1 MLHRHPGILW
11 FATCLISLLLLAP
24 SLLAQEFSADF
35 YQANKARSESSPT
48 KIYVSND
55 KMRIEGGDT
64 GRMQGAM
71 ILDLAN
77 QKNVFLIPSQ
87 KMYMESMPGMGPA
100 KKDIWFRP
108 TDPNNACPQYEA
120 MVNKYNNGPVSCR
133 KIGPDVVDGRAA
145 IKYAGTSKNGSGYAW
160 IDPKLRFVLKWE
172 DDKGNTVE
180 LRNIKEGRQ
189 DASLFEVP
197 SDYHKFEMPQ
207 GMQQRQRPQ

>member
-1 MLHRHPGILW
+1 MLHRRH
-11 FATCLISLLLLAP
+11 SLLWLVFCALLLP
-24 SLLAQEFSADF
+24 LLTLSLFAQEFSADF
-35 YQANKARSESSPT
+35 YQAKNARSQSSPT

-64 GRMQGAM
+64 GPMQGAM

-77 QKNVFLIPSQ
+77 HKNLFLIPAR
-87 KMYMESMPGMGPA
+87 KMYIESMPGMGPG
-100 KKDIWFRP
+100 KQDIWFRP

-120 MVNKYNNGPVSCR
+120 MVNKYNNGPASCH
-133 KIGPDVVDGRAA
+133 KIGPDVVNGRAA
-145 IKYAGTSKNGSGYAW
+145 IKYAGSSKNGSGYAW

-180 LRNIKEGRQ
+180 LRNIKEGHQ

-197 SDYHKFEMPQ
+197 SGYQKFDMQ
-207 GMQQRQRPQ
+207 QMQQRQPR

>member
-1 MLHRHPGILW
+1 MLRRRH
-11 FATCLISLLLLAP
+11 SLLYLAFCAMLF
-24 SLLAQEFSADF
+24 SLLTLSLFAQEFSADF
-35 YQANKARSESSPT
+35 YQANKARSGSSPT

-64 GRMQGAM
+64 GPMQGAM

-77 QKNVFLIPSQ
+77 QKNVFLVPAQ
-87 KMYMESMPGMGPA
+87 KMYVESMPGMGPA

-120 MVNKYNNGPVSCR
+120 MVNKYNNGPASCH
-133 KIGPDVVDGRAA
+133 KIGPDVLDGRAA

-180 LRNIKEGRQ
+180 LRNIKEGHQ

-197 SDYHKFEMPQ
+197 SDYHKFDMRQ
-207 GMQQRQRPQ
+207 MRRQQQ

>member
-1 MLHRHPGILW
+1 MLRRRH
-11 FATCLISLLLLAP
+11 SLLYFGFCAMLF
-24 SLLAQEFSADF
+24 SLLTFSLFAQEFSADF
-35 YQANKARSESSPT
+35 YQANKARSGSSPT

-64 GRMQGAM
+64 GPMQGAM

-77 QKNVFLIPSQ
+77 QKNVFLVPAQ
-87 KMYMESMPGMGPA
+87 KMYVESMPGMGPA

-120 MVNKYNNGPVSCR
+120 MVNKYNNGPASCH
-133 KIGPDVVDGRAA
+133 KIGPDVVNGRAA

-180 LRNIKEGRQ
+180 LRNIKEGHQ

-197 SDYHKFEMPQ
+197 SDYHKFD
-207 GMQQRQRPQ
+207 MQQMRRQQQ

>member
-1 MLHRHPGILW
+1 MLRRRH
-11 FATCLISLLLLAP
+11 SLLYLAFCAMLF
-24 SLLAQEFSADF
+24 SLLTFSLFAQEFSADF
-35 YQANKARSESSPT
+35 YQANKARSGSSST

-64 GRMQGAM
+64 GPMQGAM

-77 QKNVFLIPSQ
+77 QKNVFLVPAQ
-87 KMYMESMPGMGPA
+87 KMYVESMPGMGPA

-120 MVNKYNNGPVSCR
+120 MVNKYNNGPASCH
-133 KIGPDVVDGRAA
+133 KIGPDVVNGRAA

-180 LRNIKEGRQ
+180 LRNIKEGHQ

-197 SDYHKFEMPQ
+197 SDYHKFD
-207 GMQQRQRPQ
+207 MQQMRRQQQ

>member
-1 MLHRHPGILW
+1 MLRRRH
-11 FATCLISLLLLAP
+11 SLLYFGFCAMLF
-24 SLLAQEFSADF
+24 SLLTLSLFAQEFSADF
-35 YQANKARSESSPT
+35 YQANKARRGSSPT

-64 GRMQGAM
+64 GPMQGAM

-77 QKNVFLIPSQ
+77 QKNVFLVPAQ
-87 KMYMESMPGMGPA
+87 KMYVESMPGMGPA

-120 MVNKYNNGPVSCR
+120 MVNKYNNGPASCH

-172 DDKGNTVE
+172 DDKGNAVE
-180 LRNIKEGRQ
+180 LRNIKEGHQ

-197 SDYHKFEMPQ
+197 SDYHKFD
-207 GMQQRQRPQ
+207 MQQMRRQQQ